1 MENYALWKRA
11 LASVLSVSLVATQV
25 PVAGAAA
32 SVYGTVKVAG
42 PAWVAADSQDWSE
55 ISSTRPLLAGD
66 RIKTGDKGYVL
77 AELGSQGTLGMYS
90 GAEVR
95 TTGTADAAVVGVE
108 KGKVAFHVN
117 DSSPMQVAAGGASV
131 KANGTADGYVDTI
144 QGRPTLTVESGSFQV
159 SMASGKQIQVKA
171 GERVWLDEPVKVAG
185 AYGEPERPE
194 ELPAPPPPPAAE
206 PVVEE
211 EKKGMVAVWIIGGVA
226 LAAVAAVV
234 LATTL
239 DDDGDGDGDN
249 CSSPPC
255 DDD

>member
-1 MENYALWKRA
+1 MEKNALWKRT
-11 LASVLSVSLVATQV
+11 LASVLSASLVAAQV
-25 PVAGAAA
+25 PTAGASA

-42 PAWVAADSQDWSE
+42 PAWVAADSQEWSKV
-55 ISSTRPLLAGD
+55 SSTRPLLAGD
-66 RIKTGDKGYVL
+66 RIKTGDQGYVL
-77 AELGSQGTLGMYS
+77 ADLGSQGTIGMYS

-117 DSSPMQVAAGGASV
+117 EASPLQVAAGNAQV
-131 KANGTADGYVDTI
+131 KATGAADGYVDTI
-144 QGRPTLTVESGSFQV
+144 QGRPTLTVESGTFQV
-159 SMASGKQIQVKA
+159 AMASGKQIQVKA

-239 DDDGDGDGDN
+239 DDDDDDDDN
-249 CSSPPC
+249 CASPPC
-255 DDD
+255 DND